1 MTTIA
6 NLRKNYRTKTM
17 ETVAQNGAKKMIELT
32 DSVVNQ
38 ILLACSIFY
47 ISSLSILAFVLFL
60 TKMLAS

>member
-6 NLRKNYRTKTM
+6 NLRKNYRTETM
-17 ETVAQNGAKKMIELT
+17 ETVAQNGANKMIELT
-32 DSVVNQ
+32 DETVSK

-47 ISSLSILAFVLFL
+47 ISSLSILAFILFL